1 MGILQRLVT
10 RTTELLVAIFS
21 LIILSPVLLVIVLA
35 VKISSPGPVFF
46 LQSRKA
52 PDGSNIY
59 ITRFR
64 TMRTS
69 EDDTGRPRVTAIGAL
84 LHRTNMDE
92 LPALFDILFDGRRRS
107 LIWRRGTPRPALFSN
122 VVQRLVRLR
131 VGSAIGFVL
140 IAGFYVWVQTSP
152 QRGVV
157 ILCAICATALLLDAA
172 IVLHRYWLRT
182 YGDSG
187 LELLELRD
195 YLVHMSRRGDL
206 HDNGG
211 TKEFYPDNEPQT
223 QGVGPAVTPAWG

>member
-1 MGILQRLVT
+1 MELLQRLVT

-21 LIILSPVLLVIVLA
+21 LISLAPVLLLIMLA

-46 LQSRKA
+46 RQSRKA

-59 ITRFR
+59 ITKFR
-64 TMRTS
+64 TMRMG
-69 EDDTGRPRVTAIGAL
+69 EDEGTGKPRVTAIGAL
-84 LHRTNMDE
+84 LRRTYVDE
-92 LPALFDILFDGRRRS
+92 LPALFDVLFHGRS
-107 LIWRRGTPRPALFSN
+107 LIWRRGTPRPALFSR

-140 IAGFYVWVQTSP
+140 IAAFSVWVQTSP

-187 LELLELRD
+187 LELFELRD
-195 YLVHMSRRGDL
+195 YLVHMARRGD
-206 HDNGG
+206 HDDNGG

-223 QGVGPAVTPAWG
+223 QGVGPAVTPTWG